1 MRGDRAED
9 CEYAANS
16 SYSRTQGLEDTIA
29 RMEARIREL
38 ENPDNGQGAKLVLR
52 NPYFANEFQQLPSSD
67 LPISSHVAQS
77 KHQSSKMRFH

>member
-38 ENPDNGQGAKLVLR
+38 EDPDNGQGVKLVLR
-52 NPYFANEFQQLPSSD
+52 DPYFANEFQLPNSD
-67 LPISSHVAQS
+67 LPVDLPVAPS
-77 KHQSSKMRFH
+77 KHQTSGTR